1 METKDDNVSSPTLPS
16 RAVISK
22 MQLVY
27 ASVLNTYL
35 SFDPS
40 N

>member
-16 RAVISK
+16 KAVISK
-22 MQLVY
+22 MRLVY
-27 ASVLNTYL
+27 ASVLSTNLT
-35 SFDPS
+35 FEPS

>member
-1 METKDDNVSSPTLPS
+1 METKGDNVSSPTLPS
-16 RAVISK
+16 TVVISK

-27 ASVLNTYL
+27 ASVLSTYL
-35 SFDPS
+35 TFEPS